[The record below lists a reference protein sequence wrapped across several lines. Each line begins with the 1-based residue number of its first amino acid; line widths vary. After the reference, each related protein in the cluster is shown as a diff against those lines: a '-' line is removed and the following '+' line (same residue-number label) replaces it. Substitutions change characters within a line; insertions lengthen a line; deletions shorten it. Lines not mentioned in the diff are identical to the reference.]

1 MDDRYWL
8 QKAID
13 LSLSCPDSDTFKVG
27 AIVVSAD
34 GTVLATGYSGEED
47 PKDHAEEVAIRRLA
61 RDDPRLPKATIYS
74 SLEPCS
80 TRASRPITCT
90 ELIVAA
96 GIGRVVLAWREPQVF
111 VDCEGVEILTARGI
125 EVVELSEYADQV
137 REINAHL
144 L

>member
-8 QKAID
+8 QQAID
-13 LSLSCPDSDTFKVG
+13 LSRSCPDSETFKVG

-34 GTVLATGYSGEED
+34 AKVLATGYSREED
-47 PKDHAEEVAIRRLA
+47 PKDHAEEVAIRRLD

-80 TRASRPITCT
+80 QRASRPTTCT
-90 ELIVAA
+90 EWIVAA

-125 EVVELSEYADQV
+125 EVVELTEFADQV